1 MANVS
6 TYLAKILAAVYGE
19 EVRQSIHDAIA
30 AMNVESS
37 QAIQD
42 SSNAKNSAMAY
53 AAQAG
58 QSASAAAGSA
68 SAAHASETKA
78 KQCCFEI

>member
-42 SSNAKNSAMAY
+42 
-53 AAQAG
+53 
-58 QSASAAAGSA
+58 
-68 SAAHASETKA
+68 
-78 KQCCFEI
+78 